1 MDFFVKLKLINSSS
15 SYGNIFIDSNGRIV
29 KVQTLITGLHYNKK
43 TEQYYDSSVNLGK
56 EKASRYYPKG
66 SILQYFR
73 HKEGISKKDFKN
85 EVKIQK
91 KMSKYNISPE
101 IYEKG
106 FFKIGKLHFCYI
118 VMEKMDLSL
127 KTFMEKNSKFWS
139 EIKEDK
145 MTEILNIIEKLHSL
159 GYYHGD
165 LQPSNVCLNVKDNSI
180 TKCRLIDW
188 FFSGKIKN
196 DDDRKQDYNTLE

>member
-1 MDFFVKLKLINSSS
+1 MRQLIKIYINGRNILMDFFVKLKLINSSS

-91 KMSKYNISPE
+91 K
-101 IYEKG
+101 IYWKVLIT
-106 FFKIGKLHFCYI
+106 FF
-118 VMEKMDLSL
+118 
-127 KTFMEKNSKFWS
+127 
-139 EIKEDK
+139 
-145 MTEILNIIEKLHSL
+145 
-159 GYYHGD
+159 
-165 LQPSNVCLNVKDNSI
+165 CL
-180 TKCRLIDW
+180 
-188 FFSGKIKN
+188 FHM
-196 DDDRKQDYNTLE
+196 